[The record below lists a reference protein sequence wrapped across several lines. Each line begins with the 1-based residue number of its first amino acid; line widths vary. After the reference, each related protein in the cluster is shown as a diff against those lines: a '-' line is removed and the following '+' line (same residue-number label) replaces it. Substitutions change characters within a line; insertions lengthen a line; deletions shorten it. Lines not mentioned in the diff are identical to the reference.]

1 MRRFLFRHQRE
12 GETGFVA
19 VLRIGDYAYGGWL
32 GYGKPI
38 WWKPRFLG
46 RGNCK
51 YGFGFG
57 WLVLCFNV
65 QIVELEKK
73 I

>member
-1 MRRFLFRHQRE
+1 MKRFLFRHIKSI
-12 GETGFVA
+12 ETGFV
-19 VLRIGDYAYGGWL
+19 VGVRLRSRSYAIWL

-46 RGNCK
+46 RGK
-51 YGFGFG
+51 GIYGFGFG
-57 WLVLCFNV
+57 WLLLCFRV
-65 QIVELEKK
+65 QVFELD